1 MKEFCFSTIAALMV
15 ALSPTLGL
23 AQQPG
28 GYGSTA
34 APQAAPHAAIICTGH
49 SAWGESRIELERL
62 IPGATD
68 GSAIYVRT
76 SGGDHGRY
84 KGTYGVDG
92 VLTFPGPTGNYKVE
106 VYPDRLVGSF
116 RTTEAD
122 DGAYAENFTWAC
134 AGSTAGVLQASSTPV
149 AAQGR

>member
-1 MKEFCFSTIAALMV
+1 MRFEALCYLAPCAVGVQGCIVRRRTMKEFFFATIAALMV

-68 GSAIYVRT
+68 GSAIYVR
-76 SGGDHGRY
+76 
-84 KGTYGVDG
+84 
-92 VLTFPGPTGNYKVE
+92 
-106 VYPDRLVGSF
+106 
-116 RTTEAD
+116 
-122 DGAYAENFTWAC
+122 
-134 AGSTAGVLQASSTPV
+134 
-149 AAQGR
+149 